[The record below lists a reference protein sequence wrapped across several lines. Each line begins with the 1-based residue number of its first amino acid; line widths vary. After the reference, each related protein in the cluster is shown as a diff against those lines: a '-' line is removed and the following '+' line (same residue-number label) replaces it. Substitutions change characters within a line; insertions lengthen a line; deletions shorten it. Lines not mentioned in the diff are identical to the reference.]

1 MKKVL
6 SMLMVVVLVAAAGS
20 VFAAGS
26 ATINVS
32 ATVAG
37 ICKFSTASANLA
49 FGTLNPDPAAVNA
62 PGAGTISFWCTK
74 GVGAPTFAI
83 TGYTL
88 GAVRQMSGTGANTDK
103 LDYSIDSL
111 TPDANT
117 NLGPS
122 APRTLT
128 LSGTSYVAGA
138 NGYNNITAD
147 AYSDSVVLT
156 VIP

>member
-1 MKKVL
+1 MKRLMLV
-6 SMLMVVVLVAAAGS
+6 LMVVVLVGVAGS

-37 ICKFSTASANLA
+37 ICKFSTASANLS
-49 FGTLNPDPAAVNA
+49 FGTLTPDPTAVDA
-62 PGAGTISFWCTK
+62 PGSGTISFWCTK

-88 GAVRQMSGTGANTDK
+88 GAVRQMSGTGANIDK

-111 TPDANT
+111 SPDASSNT
-117 NLGPS
+117 GPS

-128 LSGTSYVAGA
+128 ISGTAYVAGA
-138 NGYNNITAD
+138 SGYNSITAD
-147 AYSDSVVLT
+147 AYGDSVVLT
-156 VIP
+156 VTP